1 MLVER
6 ASLCAKGVVVLLG
19 EGPRLYWCHADGD
32 SPVLCRDSI
41 QHPSVSPSIYRPTTS
56 PRLNHHYDP
65 HLVYCSLPRHQ
76 IGRRPPP
83 PPPLPQVKNLLN
95 AFAANA
101 TEVWMVHDLFDL
113 GDLVR
118 NLFKETPIGYTTI
131 KRRAA
136 DIIYVPS
143 AHRKHF

>member
-32 SPVLCRDSI
+32 SPVLCRVSNI
-41 QHPSVSPSIYRPTTS
+41 PLFHPQYTA
-56 PRLNHHYDP
+56 
-65 HLVYCSLPRHQ
+65 
-76 IGRRPPP
+76 PPP
-83 PPPLPQVKNLLN
+83 HPDSTTTMTLTSSTAPYPDTKSVVVPPPLLPQVKNLLN